1 MTERL
6 ANPTPLE
13 VALEATFNS
22 QSGNSQSGK
31 PGGGDAVRAHA
42 FERFAAARLPHRR
55 IEGWRW
61 SDFNAALRNVKGA
74 PAPLETRAPPLVA
87 ELAGLKPLE
96 LRIVNGR
103 IDLPAGEAPAGVRYD
118 VIDAAPHMPQ
128 LEPHP
133 LASLNVA
140 MTEKALRLEILDGDD
155 FGQPIVIRHINTGAG
170 FCFAQTL
177 IRLSAGAKATI
188 IETFEGD
195 GAGFYAHL
203 GQVVIEDGAALTRA
217 VLQDVGDD
225 AIVQSICAVKLEGAS
240 HFSQTSLSTGAR
252 LSRHE
257 TLAHLLAAGASVKL
271 DSASL
276 LAGERHQDFTSEV
289 LFVGEGGETRQRH
302 KGVARDHGRNVFQG
316 KFKVMR
322 SAQKTDAKMNA
333 AALLLSDT
341 AETNHKPE
349 LEIYADDVQC
359 AHGSTAG
366 ALDENAIFYMRQR
379 GLDEDAARALLIEA
393 FVAEAFDMIAHPGL
407 HQAFA
412 ARVAGWLE
420 AK

>member
-6 ANPTPLE
+6 ANPTPFE
-13 VALEATFNS
+13 AALETKFK
-22 QSGNSQSGK
+22 SQSGK
-31 PGGGDAVRAHA
+31 SQIGDDAMRAHA
-42 FERFAAARLPHRR
+42 FARFAAARLPHRR

-61 SDFNAALRNVKGA
+61 SDFNAALRNADGA
-74 PAPLETRAPPLVA
+74 PAPQHASAPPLA
-87 ELAGLKPLE
+87 ADLAGLKPLE

-103 IDLPAGEAPAGVRYD
+103 IDLPEGEAPAGVRFG
-118 VIDAAPHMPQ
+118 VIDAAATMPA

-133 LASLNVA
+133 IASLNAA
-140 MTEKALRLEILDGDD
+140 MTDKALELEVVDGADV
-155 FGQPIVIRHINTGAG
+155 GQPLIIRHFNTGAG

-177 IRLSAGAKATI
+177 VRLSAGAKATI
-188 IETFEGD
+188 IETYEGD
-195 GAGFYAHL
+195 GAGFYSHL
-203 GQVVIEDGAALTRA
+203 GHVVIEDGAALTRA
-217 VLQDVGDD
+217 VLQDVGDA
-225 AIVQSICAVKLEGAS
+225 AIIQSICTATLEGAS
-240 HFSQTSLSTGAR
+240 HFSQTALSTGAR

-257 TLAHLLAAGASVKL
+257 TLAQILAAGASVKL

-276 LAGERHQDFTSEV
+276 LAGNRHQDFTSEV
-289 LFVGEGGETRQRH
+289 VFIGEGGEARQRH
-302 KGVARDHGRNVFQG
+302 KGVARNHGRNVFQG
-316 KFKVMR
+316 KFKVTR
-322 SAQKTDAKMNA
+322 SAQKTDAQMNA
-333 AALLLSDT
+333 AALLLSDA
-341 AETNHKPE
+341 AEANHKPE

-379 GLDEDAARALLIEA
+379 GLDDAAARALLIEA
-393 FVAEAFDMIAHPGL
+393 FVAEAFDTIAHPGL